1 MRHLLVGDVLLE
13 HLELLPE
20 LGVLLLAHE
29 LDQLPLRLQLLLD
42 RAQVT
47 DLLLGAVLQLL
58 QVLARV
64 LLGLEPANKNRQHQH
79 YVLVVSACI
88 NRYLIALMYFPRI
101 HCT

>member
-13 HLELLPE
+13 HLQLLPE

-29 LDQLPLRLQLLLD
+29 LDELPLRLQLLLD

-58 QVLARV
+58 QVLACV
-64 LLGLEPANKNRQHQH
+64 LLGLEPTDKQQNQH
-79 YVLVVSACI
+79 YFLGHLRTHIKS
-88 NRYLIALMYFPRI
+88 I
-101 HCT
+101 H